1 MKNDPLDGINVFLA
15 LAEHLNFSRAAEQL
29 GMSRATVSA
38 QIGELEQRLGVRL
51 FQRST
56 RNVTLT
62 EAGLAYQESLDGIL
76 SRVREAE
83 RAAGVFQTEA
93 VGRLRITASND
104 FSPHLLP
111 VIARFLRNNPSLTI
125 DLDLSFDT
133 VNVVE
138 QGFDLAIRAT
148 VSVEENLITRAIG
161 DSPIRICASPDYLAE
176 AGTPATPDDLAG
188 HSLLHFSRL
197 RWGHAWMVNQGGESQ
212 RVPIVPRL
220 EVNDGTALREAAVAS
235 GGITFLPDFIVG
247 DAIRKGKLVPLL
259 PDWSAG
265 AIPLHAVYP
274 ANRHITLKVRNFV
287 TYLIAQLR
295 KSPDI
300 VPPG

>member
-1 MKNDPLDGINVFLA
+1 
-15 LAEHLNFSRAAEQL
+15 
-29 GMSRATVSA
+29 
-38 QIGELEQRLGVRL
+38 
-51 FQRST
+51 
-56 RNVTLT
+56 
-62 EAGLAYQESLDGIL
+62 
-76 SRVREAE
+76 
-83 RAAGVFQTEA
+83 
-93 VGRLRITASND
+93 
-104 FSPHLLP
+104 
-111 VIARFLRNNPSLTI
+111 
-125 DLDLSFDT
+125 
-133 VNVVE
+133 
-138 QGFDLAIRAT
+138 
-148 VSVEENLITRAIG
+148 
-161 DSPIRICASPDYLAE
+161 
-176 AGTPATPDDLAG
+176 
-188 HSLLHFSRL
+188 
-197 RWGHAWMVNQGGESQ
+197 MVNQGGESQ